1 MKALSLWQP
10 WASAIAFGLKK
21 IETRHWHTPH
31 RGLLAI
37 HAAGTNNS
45 ITRAAFADLGG
56 IPQAALVFFRAGFR
70 HGADLPRYAVVAFAE
85 LYDIEPTSWKESVPT
100 DPLELALGDYS
111 PGRYM
116 WKLRNVRRLL
126 KPFSVP
132 GRQSLFEVPDFLTAD
147 DCSEPVA

>member
-10 WASAIAFGLKK
+10 WASAIALGLKK
-21 IETRHWHTPH
+21 IETRGWHTPH

-45 ITRAAFADLGG
+45 IVQRAFVDLAV
-56 IPQAALVFFRAGFR
+56 IPQAAQVFFQAKVR
-70 HGADLPRYAVVAFAE
+70 HVADLPRYAVVAFGE
-85 LYDIEPTSWKESVPT
+85 LYEIEPTSWKESLPT

-132 GRQSLFEVPDFLTAD
+132 GRQNLFEVPDYLTQPD
-147 DCSEPVA
+147 YSEPVA